1 MRNTWQLPKAAWD
14 CWRSSRGKPAAIAAG
29 QQARL
34 ADLVVFARAH
44 APFYQ
49 RLYHQIPPGAS
60 DIRLLPPV
68 TKSELMAHFDEWVTD
83 PAVTRAGVEEFVADK
98 TLVGQRYLDRYAVWT
113 TSGVT
118 GKPGIF
124 VHDAHAQAIYSA
136 LIGVRGYRWLTPR
149 LFWGLLRGGVRYAVV
164 AATEGHFTLTDYMER
179 ARRSSS
185 QATQR
190 IRLFSVLTPLPE
202 LVQTLNTF
210 RPIVM
215 VGYPSV
221 MQVLAQEQLAG
232 RLHLAPILVGTGGEH
247 LAAATRSHIVEAFG
261 CLVRD
266 NYGASEF
273 MHIAFE
279 CKYERLHLNTDWVI
293 LEPVDEEYRPVPAGQ
308 ASHTALLTNLANR
321 VQPLIRY
328 DLGDRITIIP
338 DPCPCGSPLPTMKV
352 EGRRDEILRM
362 PNADGSLTSLLP
374 MALST
379 VVEETPGV
387 RAFQLIQAAPTTL
400 RIRLTVIPGMHEADV
415 WATLCHRLHAFLSAQ
430 GILSATLERDPE
442 DPKPHP
448 VSGKYRQVWSEMASL
463 VIPPCYSPKPEVK

>member
-1 MRNTWQLPKAAWD
+1 
-14 CWRSSRGKPAAIAAG
+14 
-29 QQARL
+29 
-34 ADLVVFARAH
+34 
-44 APFYQ
+44 
-49 RLYHQIPPGAS
+49 
-60 DIRLLPPV
+60 
-68 TKSELMAHFDEWVTD
+68 
-83 PAVTRAGVEEFVADK
+83 
-98 TLVGQRYLDRYAVWT
+98 
-113 TSGVT
+113 
-118 GKPGIF
+118 
-124 VHDAHAQAIYSA
+124 
-136 LIGVRGYRWLTPR
+136 
-149 LFWGLLRGGVRYAVV
+149 
-164 AATEGHFTLTDYMER
+164 
-179 ARRSSS
+179 
-185 QATQR
+185 
-190 IRLFSVLTPLPE
+190 

-400 RIRLTVIPGMHEADV
+400 RIRLTVIPGMHEAHV

-463 VIPPCYSPKPEVK
+463 VIPPCYSPKLEVK